1 MSTINASNPAAQS
14 ATNLTNAASCNPAPL
29 AKSASAPNLGTSLDS
44 YEGPSSAASAE
55 ESPKPVKLKKMGYS
69 QFMTLT
75 KKWENEPNKFLKVI
89 QLPLAPAYVIL
100 DMAMAPLV
108 PLANIYEFFYNRR
121 VDATNLL
128 NGV

>member
-1 MSTINASNPAAQS
+1 MSTINTSNPAAQS
-14 ATNLTNAASCNPAPL
+14 AINLTNATSCSPVPL
-29 AKSASAPNLGTSLDS
+29 AKSASAPDLGTSVDS
-44 YEGPSSAASAE
+44 FEGPSSAPSAE
-55 ESPKPVKLKKMGYS
+55 AAPKPAKLKKMGYS

-89 QLPLAPAYVIL
+89 QLPLAPAYVLL
-100 DMAMAPLV
+100 DIAMAPLV
-108 PLANIYEFFYNRR
+108 PLANVYEFFYNRS